1 MSART
6 IQGQKNLQNIN
17 QASKDGIGGS
27 PLRPDGNLKVKGEFA
42 YSSDMWHE
50 DMLWGTALRSP
61 HPRATILSVDI
72 SEALKVPGVY
82 AVLTHQDI
90 PGSKYYGLEI
100 QDQPPW
106 PSTRSAT
113 TARRSRW
120 SRPTTRRRP
129 AAR

>member
-1 MSART
+1 MSTRT
-6 IQGQKNLQNIN
+6 IQGQKNLQDIR

-50 DMLWGTALRSP
+50 DMLWGMALRSP
-61 HPRATILSVDI
+61 HPRANILGVDI
-72 SEALKVPGVY
+72 SEALKLPGVY
-82 AVLTHQDI
+82 AVLTHEDI
-90 PGSKYYGLEI
+90 PGSSSTV
-100 QDQPPW
+100 W
-106 PSTRSAT
+106 RSRTSRHWRSTRSAT